1 MPAFRSP
8 PGRAWL
14 GLALFLTLT
23 GPEAGAGT
31 GTGTGT
37 APPAAARV
45 PAGVQADFGRE
56 QPPPE
61 VRQVAGWSLH
71 TGDNAGRSVV
81 VVDKQQAR
89 VWVLGPQG
97 QLRGTAP
104 VLLGLARGD
113 HTVPGI
119 GDRPLSQIRPDERT
133 TPAGRFIAE
142 QGLNASGEDVVWVDY
157 ASAVSMHRVRT
168 AVKAERRLQRLATP
182 TPQDNRISYGCI
194 NLPRAFYEQVL
205 LPAVRGG
212 RGAVVYV
219 LPETRPAHQLFGSFD
234 PPGRAPAAAAA
245 QAGAV

>member
-89 VWVLGPQG
+89 AWVLGPQG

-168 AVKAERRLQRLATP
+168 AVKAERRLQRLDTP